1 MRTRNARLM
10 ALLVFG
16 MFGDPAV
23 AGQEGADMKLEDAG
37 FVVRVADT
45 PAKLARLHTLP
56 PRKFIRRVK
65 AGQPYFMYADPDAC
79 KCVFVGDQD
88 AMNSY
93 RGMAAKHS
101 PPLQLQL
108 PNPATLSAGG
118 VEPEQSM
125 IQDIDADTGSL
136 IPEGDILDFK
146 F

>member
-1 MRTRNARLM
+1 MRTRNTRLV
-10 ALLVFG
+10 ALLALG

-23 AGQEGADMKLEDAG
+23 AGQEATDMKLDDAG

-45 PAKLARLHTLP
+45 PAKLARLRTLP

-65 AGQPYFMYADPDAC
+65 AGRPYFMYADPDAC
-79 KCVFVGDQD
+79 KCVFVGDED
-88 AMNSY
+88 AMKSY
-93 RGMAAKHS
+93 RDMAAKRS

-108 PNPATLSAGG
+108 PNAAALPSGG
-118 VEPEQSM
+118 VTPERSM
-125 IQDIDADTGSL
+125 IQDIDADAGSM

>member
-1 MRTRNARLM
+1 MRTRNTRLV
-10 ALLVFG
+10 ALLALG

-23 AGQEGADMKLEDAG
+23 AGQEATDMKLDDAG

-45 PAKLARLHTLP
+45 PAKLARLRTLP

-65 AGQPYFMYADPDAC
+65 AGQPYFMYADPDTC
-79 KCVFVGDQD
+79 KCVFVGDED
-88 AMNSY
+88 AMKSY
-93 RGMAAKHS
+93 RDMAAKRS

-108 PNPATLSAGG
+108 PNAAALPSGG
-118 VEPEQSM
+118 VTPERSM
-125 IQDIDADTGSL
+125 IQDIDADAGST